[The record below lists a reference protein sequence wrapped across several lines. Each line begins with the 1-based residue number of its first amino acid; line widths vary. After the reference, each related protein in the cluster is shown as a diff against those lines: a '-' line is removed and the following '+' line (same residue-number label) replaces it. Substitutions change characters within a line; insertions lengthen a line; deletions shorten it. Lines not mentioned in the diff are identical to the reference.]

1 MDILYPSCKQCG
13 KSFEGG
19 AQKSGPLPDDE
30 RFFLLG
36 GPYLAPD
43 VRPGDWLEDAERGSV
58 QVGGYTE
65 TARIPWPRLKKTG
78 KASLILCG
86 DLIRAVQT
94 ESALA
99 IGYWWGVSGVVVAR
113 WRKVLGISQT
123 GSEGS
128 LQLYRKYTQQKL
140 PEAVAA
146 RGRKKALSPESKA
159 QRAAKITGRPAHPAT
174 REALLEAATRPK
186 SAEWIEKQKENL
198 RRQWQEGLRN
208 RTPVWTPE
216 ADAKLLALHAQGLTV
231 RQIAQ
236 KMRKTRASI
245 LSRLQLL
252 RAGNAAS
259 PADAGEA
266 RKRLKK

>member
-140 PEAVAA
+140 PEAVAQCGVCRPAAHPSASGSTSHIA
-146 RGRKKALSPESKA
+146 RGLPGPC
-159 QRAAKITGRPAHPAT
+159 T
-174 REALLEAATRPK
+174 
-186 SAEWIEKQKENL
+186 
-198 RRQWQEGLRN
+198 RRQ
-208 RTPVWTPE
+208 PVPT
-216 ADAKLLALHAQGLTV
+216 HTV
-231 RQIAQ
+231 RPSACPC
-236 KMRKTRASI
+236 S
-245 LSRLQLL
+245 
-252 RAGNAAS
+252 
-259 PADAGEA
+259 
-266 RKRLKK
+266 

>member
-1 MDILYPSCKQCG
+1 MPRATMDILYLSCKQCG

-58 QVGGYTE
+58 QVGGYTR

-86 DLIRAVQT
+86 DLIRAVRT

-99 IGYWWGVSGVVVAR
+99 IRYWWGVSGVVVAR
-113 WRKVLGISQT
+113 WRKVLGVGQT

-128 LQLYRKYTQQKL
+128 LRLYQKYAPHKL
-140 PEAVAA
+140 PGDVSA
-146 RGRKKALSPESKA
+146 RGREKALSPESKA
-159 QRAAKITGRPAHPAT
+159 KRSTTISGRPVHPIT
-174 REALLEAATRPK
+174 REALLEAAKRPK
-186 SAEWIEKQKENL
+186 SEAWIEKQKESL
-198 RRQWQEGLRN
+198 RRQWKDGLRN
-208 RTPVWTPE
+208 HTPVWTPE
-216 ADAKLLALHAQGLTV
+216 ADARLLALHKQGLTA
-231 RQIAQ
+231 REIAD
-236 KMRKTRASI
+236 KMKKTRYSI
-245 LSRLQLL
+245 LSRLHFL
-252 RAGNAAS
+252 R
-259 PADAGEA
+259 
-266 RKRLKK
+266 RR